1 MNIANHVW
9 KERLWSR
16 QRRLVLGYLEIRP
29 KEHDHQCRKRSQRNT
44 GLRREGKRL
53 GRPRLVINRDRL
65 AELEFER
72 IAGAFGV
79 SAASI
84 HRMLK
89 TYHNRTK
96 HKLL

>member
-1 MNIANHVW
+1 
-9 KERLWSR
+9 
-16 QRRLVLGYLEIRP
+16 
-29 KEHDHQCRKRSQRNT
+29 
-44 GLRREGKRL
+44 
-53 GRPRLVINRDRL
+53 VINRDRL